1 MSHVS
6 ARIPDSTDVSE
17 PTAPQAGPPR
27 PVTLWHRLIGRTRS
41 GELGSLP
48 VIAGLVIVWA
58 IFEAINPVFLTSRN
72 LVQLVIQM
80 SPIGVIALG
89 IVLTLLVGQIDLSVG
104 SMSGVS
110 AAVAAILFI
119 ERGWPVGLAVIVAI
133 LSGTLVGLIYAV
145 AFNRF
150 GVPSFVAT
158 LAGLLTLLGIQLRLL
173 GNSGS
178 VNIPFKSFLG
188 QFGNV
193 AFLPY
198 WLSYLIAVAA
208 ALIVLLSS
216 WSLRRAQRS
225 AGLPGGSM
233 RAVVARATLTLILL
247 VAATWYLNRDRGI
260 AWIFM
265 FFVALVVALDYL
277 LCRTKW
283 GRSVYAVGGNV
294 EAARRS
300 GIKVERIYLSA
311 FVACSTLA
319 ALGGV
324 LFAAYDVSASN
335 QTGTGD
341 VNLDAIAAPVI
352 GGVSLFGGRGRSYA
366 ALLGML
372 VIQSISNGLALIS
385 PSPDLLYIVTGVV
398 LLLAVGLDSVARR
411 SRKSSGRA

>member
-1 MSHVS
+1 MTNLGTRGGGTQV
-6 ARIPDSTDVSE
+6 TTE
-17 PTAPQAGPPR
+17 PPR
-27 PVTLWHRLIGRTRS
+27 APSRVSPRWVLGGIIDRARS

-48 VIAGLVIVWA
+48 VIAGVIIVWA
-58 IFEAINPVFLTSRN
+58 VFESISPVFLTSRN
-72 LVQLVIQM
+72 LVQLAIQM

-89 IVLTLLVGQIDLSVG
+89 IVFTLLTGQIDLSVG
-104 SMSGVS
+104 SMSGV
-110 AAVAAILFI
+110 AAAIAAILFI
-119 ERGWPVGLAVIVAI
+119 RLGLPVGLAIIVAI
-133 LSGTLVGLIYAV
+133 LAGTFLGLVYST

-150 GVPSFVAT
+150 GIPSFVAT
-158 LAGLLTLLGIQLRLL
+158 LAGLLALLGVQLRLL

-178 VNIPFKSFLG
+178 INIPFTSFLG

-193 AFLPY
+193 AFLPA
-198 WLSYLIAVAA
+198 WLTYVIAVLAA
-208 ALIVLLSS
+208 AVTFYSR
-216 WSLRRAQRS
+216 WSLRRSQLS
-225 AGLPGGSM
+225 AGLQALSISAVVS
-233 RAVVARATLTLILL
+233 RAVLILVL
-247 VAATWYLNRDRGI
+247 LGVSAWYLNRDRGV
-260 AWIFM
+260 AWIFV
-265 FFVALVVALDYL
+265 FFVGLVVISDYL
-277 LCRTKW
+277 LRRTRW

-300 GIKVERIYLSA
+300 GIKVNRTYLSA
-311 FVACSTLA
+311 FVICSTLA

-352 GGVSLFGGRGRSYA
+352 GGVSLFGGRGTAYA